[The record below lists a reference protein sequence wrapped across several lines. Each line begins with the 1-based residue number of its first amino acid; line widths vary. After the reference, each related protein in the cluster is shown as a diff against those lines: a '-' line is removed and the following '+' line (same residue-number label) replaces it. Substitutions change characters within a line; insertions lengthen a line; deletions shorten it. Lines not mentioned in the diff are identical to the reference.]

1 MHLSLVYF
9 TTSCDFTFP
18 SSAVPISI
26 LNTLAWEKSTPH
38 CVMVWKQGHVVK
50 MLKEDCEFLSLYQCP
65 TASFP
70 FWKWRFKP
78 FHFPLGSV
86 TYLSG
91 SATTER
97 ETVKGMY
104 LSLLAMFCMVTYIL
118 DILDQYPLPPSCSL
132 NFPTCH
138 CLSIQTTSLAFFYNC
153 GSSTNTFRYSIEMP
167 SVAMVLALE
176 IMYNCWLANLLNAN
190 TNSIRSSK
198 LLLLEKELCSK
209 TDLH

>member
-1 MHLSLVYF
+1 MSYGLCPFLEVKIQAISLPTWFCDISVRLS
-9 TTSCDFTFP
+9 D
-18 SSAVPISI
+18 
-26 LNTLAWEKSTPH
+26 H
-38 CVMVWKQGHVVK
+38 
-50 MLKEDCEFLSLYQCP
+50 
-65 TASFP
+65 
-70 FWKWRFKP
+70 R
-78 FHFPLGSV
+78 
-86 TYLSG
+86 
-91 SATTER
+91 ER